1 MQAASFRLGR
11 PNETAAAHYATR
23 RCHDFQRE
31 GNMKIISGVALG
43 LLVGIAI
50 GAAAVQGLHA
60 QTKPLAYQ
68 VIEVDVKDP
77 ELYAQYQAKAMPLQ
91 LQYSARFIARG
102 GKVES
107 FAGDPPK
114 RAVIA
119 VYDNIEKVEAL
130 RDLPEYK
137 ALEALRDK
145 AANYHSYIVEG
156 ATN

>member
-1 MQAASFRLGR
+1 MMFEKGS
-11 PNETAAAHYATR
+11 
-23 RCHDFQRE
+23 
-31 GNMKIISGVALG
+31 NMKINFGTALG
-43 LLVGIAI
+43 ILAGIAI
-50 GAAAVQGLHA
+50 GGAAVQGLHA
-60 QTKPLAYQ
+60 QTKPSAYQ

-77 ELYAQYQAKAMPLQ
+77 ELYREYQAKAMPLQ

-102 GKVES
+102 GKVEA
-107 FAGDPPK
+107 FAGDAPK

-137 ALEALRDK
+137 ALETLRDK
-145 AANYHSYIVEG
+145 AANYRSYIVEG

>member
-1 MQAASFRLGR
+1 
-11 PNETAAAHYATR
+11 
-23 RCHDFQRE
+23 
-31 GNMKIISGVALG
+31 MKIISAGAFG
-43 LLVGIAI
+43 LLAGIAI

-77 ELYAQYQAKAMPLQ
+77 QLYAQYQAKAMPLQ

-102 GKVES
+102 GKVEP

-119 VYDNIEKVEAL
+119 VYDNIEEVEAL

-137 ALEALRDK
+137 ALESLRDK